1 MKISEKR
8 EVTISPVEYLNAESN
23 ILGFLSTL
31 FMDKPSNILK
41 KISPNANELLT
52 NTFGDTEEIRKILKL
67 LEDNKHLDI
76 VEQEFETLFSIPG
89 PKYNPPISAMY
100 WDNRVKALQGPS
112 TINAVEYYKRTK
124 FNYLE
129 YQNFVP
135 DHISIELLFL
145 SHICNSLIAALKSDD
160 AILSAKILSVVRSF
174 LDKHMLDWINKYQ
187 RKILQIKSITFYPNV
202 IKVTTDN
209 LDSFSLFL
217 KEMNEL
223 DEGSTQLENS
233 KITKI
238 RS

>member
-1 MKISEKR
+1 MKNSEGQ
-8 EVTISPVEYLNAESN
+8 EVTRDPIEHLTAESN

-41 KISPNANELLT
+41 KLPPNAKEILT
-52 NTFGDTEEIRKILKL
+52 SVFGDTEEIRKILKL

-76 VEQEFETLFSIPG
+76 IEQEFETLFSIPG

-112 TINAVEYYKRTK
+112 TINAVEYYKKTK

-145 SHICNSLIAALKSDD
+145 SHICNSLISALKNKDTML
-160 AILSAKILSVVRSF
+160 AAKILSVVISF
-174 LDKHMLDWINKYQ
+174 LDKHLSYWVNKFQ
-187 RKILQIKSITFYPNV
+187 RKILQVKNITFYPNV
-202 IKVTTDN
+202 IKITIDN

-217 KEMNEL
+217 KKMNVLNE
-223 DEGSTQLENS
+223 DRARFENS
-233 KITKI
+233 K
-238 RS
+238 

>member
-1 MKISEKR
+1 MKNSENQ
-8 EVTISPVEYLNAESN
+8 EVTIDPIEHLTAESN

-41 KISPNANELLT
+41 KLSPNAKETLT
-52 NTFGDTEEIRKILKL
+52 SVFGDIEEIRKILKL
-67 LEDNKHLDI
+67 LEDNKQLDI
-76 VEQEFETLFSIPG
+76 IDQEFETLFSIPG

-112 TINAVEYYKRTK
+112 TINAVEYYKKTK

-145 SHICNSLIAALKSDD
+145 SNICNSLSAALKNDD
-160 AILSAKILSVVRSF
+160 TILVMKVLSVARSF
-174 LDKHMLDWINKYQ
+174 LDKHMLYWINKFQ

-202 IKVTTDN
+202 IKITTDN
-209 LDSFSLFL
+209 IKSFSLFL
-217 KEMNEL
+217 EEL
-223 DEGSTQLENS
+223 NNLRESNAHLASS
-233 KITKI
+233 K
-238 RS
+238 